1 MRDMSEV
8 FFYYGSGRMTK
19 ESKNFQASK
28 GHRGI
33 FMSCSSQTPEVYLSY
48 MYFLHNESSA
58 SLIYGTYRI
67 YLVG

>member
-48 MYFLHNESSA
+48 M
-58 SLIYGTYRI
+58 
-67 YLVG
+67 